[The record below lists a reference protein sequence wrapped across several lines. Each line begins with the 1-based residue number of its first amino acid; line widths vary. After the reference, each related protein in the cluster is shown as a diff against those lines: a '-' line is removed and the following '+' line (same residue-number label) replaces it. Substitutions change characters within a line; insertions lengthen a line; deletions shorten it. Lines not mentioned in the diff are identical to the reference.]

1 MKITHAEA
9 ILTKVP
15 VRRAHKMAIGTTLFQ
30 ESVYLKLHTDE
41 GLVGLGEAPHMV
53 GYSGA
58 GETQLSVALQLRE
71 RLIPAVLGKDPT
83 QIEAR
88 QNDMDRMLPWN
99 PRAKS
104 AVNMALYD
112 LTGKALDTP
121 VYNLLGGLVR
131 DRLPRSWSI
140 GIMPFDQGVEEAKR
154 MVEEHGF
161 TILKVK
167 VGAREQPMDDA
178 EMVLRVRDA
187 VGDQVRVRADA
198 NQGYD
203 VPTAIRVVK
212 VMEEADV
219 EFLEQPVHRDDLD
232 GMAEVRQAASTYVM
246 ADEGANSTWD
256 VLQIA
261 RKRAAD
267 LISVYINNGGGI
279 TAAKK
284 MSIVAEPA
292 RIGCY
297 IGGAL
302 EGAIAS
308 LACLHF
314 GASTPN
320 VTYGCETGGQF
331 LLAEDL
337 SAEPIRFEEGHLHV
351 PHGPGLGGDLDPEKV
366 KAHQIERFEIHP
378 KD

>member
-1 MKITHAEA
+1 MKITHAEV

-30 ESVYLKLHTDE
+30 ESAYLKLFTDE
-41 GLVGLGEAPHMV
+41 GLIGLGEAPHMV

-58 GETQLSVALQLRE
+58 GETQSSVALQLRE
-71 RLIPAVLGKDPT
+71 RLVPAVLGKDPS

-88 QNDMDRMLPWN
+88 QIDMERALPWN

-112 LTGKALDTP
+112 LTGKALNTP

-131 DRLPRSWSI
+131 DRIPRSWSI
-140 GIMPFDQGVEEAKR
+140 GIMPFDQGVEEAKK
-154 MVEEHGF
+154 MVQERGF
-161 TILKVK
+161 TIIKVK
-167 VGAREQPMDDA
+167 VGARERPMDDA
-178 EMVLRVRDA
+178 EMVLRVREA
-187 VGDQVRVRADA
+187 VGDEVRLRADA

-203 VPTAIRVVK
+203 VSTAIRVIR
-212 VMEEADV
+212 VMEQADI
-219 EFLEQPVHRDDLD
+219 EFIEQPVHRDDLE
-232 GMAEVRQAASTYVM
+232 GMAEVRQAVSTYVM
-246 ADEGANSTWD
+246 ADESANSPWD

-261 RKRAAD
+261 RRRAAD
-267 LISVYINNGGGI
+267 LISIYINNGGGI

-284 MSIVAEPA
+284 MSIVAEPSG
-292 RIGCY
+292 IGCY

-320 VTYGCETGGQF
+320 VTFGCETGGQF

-337 SAEPIRFEEGHLHV
+337 SAEPIPFEDGRLLV
-351 PHGPGLGGDLDPEKV
+351 PHGPGLGGDLDEDKV
-366 KAHQIERFEIHP
+366 KHHQIERFEIRP
-378 KD
+378 PA